1 MPITAG
7 TRWYLPMNAC
17 TILVNTCH
25 PYPIGDVIPRERL
38 RSSGIDGIFKRAPNA
53 RIRKVAG
60 VVTGSNGIPL
70 PTVNLMPIAQTAA
83 YLNSSSALLMGH
95 FFLPPPPPPSSGTRH
110 SRGSLSILIQP
121 ATYHS
126 AYAECTNDRIK
137 DICLFSFIA

>member
-1 MPITAG
+1 
-7 TRWYLPMNAC
+7 MNAC

-95 FFLPPPPPPSSGTRH
+95 FFLPPPPPSLIRDKALSWIAFYLDTTGHLSLRLCGVYQRSH
-110 SRGSLSILIQP
+110 KGYLSILFYSVI
-121 ATYHS
+121 
-126 AYAECTNDRIK
+126 
-137 DICLFSFIA
+137 

>member
-95 FFLPPPPPPSSGTRH
+95 FFLPPPLPHLGQGTLVDRF
-110 SRGSLSILIQP
+110 LSWYNRPLITP
-121 ATYHS
+121 LMRSVPT
-126 AYAECTNDRIK
+126 
-137 DICLFSFIA
+137 IA

>member
-1 MPITAG
+1 
-7 TRWYLPMNAC
+7 MNAC

-95 FFLPPPPPPSSGTRH
+95 FFLPPPPPLPHLGQGTLVDRF
-110 SRGSLSILIQP
+110 LS
-121 ATYHS
+121 
-126 AYAECTNDRIK
+126 
-137 DICLFSFIA
+137 